1 MTESKTPLT
10 PEKVAPEKVAA
21 SATKISS
28 NKSAAEKS
36 APKKTDSQKSTTAT
50 SSNKISKLA
59 IFAIIIAIIIP
70 AAHYYWQQLQ
80 HQTLTQT
87 LSSKINQENST
98 TLNRYQN
105 QLQQALSKQ
114 QQSFDK
120 RLKQVTAQIQATS
133 QAKIIEL
140 DASVAQL
147 EQHIK
152 QRQPSDW
159 LLHEAEY
166 LIRVA
171 ARTLWL
177 EHDTRA
183 AIGLLNDANTRLTEL
198 NDPAFLPVR
207 EIIHQDINAL
217 TQMPTLQTDEIV
229 LTLMAM
235 SKQVDQL
242 SLAMVDLD
250 QAGDKQADLTLSNDI
265 NDWQTN
271 LAKTWQKFL
280 NNFIRIRAKAGSIEP
295 LMSPVQQ
302 ANLKQNLSLKIQLA
316 LWAASER
323 KGELYQKALSDIQ
336 QWLND
341 YFDMTIN
348 TSQGFAKT
356 LADLK
361 QKQVNYDYPSEL
373 KALTALRATLNSLTN
388 SQVINQSNKAIVTPK
403 AVTEKI
409 DSEVKD
415 TDTEKTEEVIIEPKK
430 DTLEQAEQSKSEGSI

>member
-10 PEKVAPEKVAA
+10 PEKVAPEKVAV

-36 APKKTDSQKSTTAT
+36 APKNTDSQKSATAT
-50 SSNKISKLA
+50 ATPSNKISKLA

-70 AAHYYWQQLQ
+70 AAHYYWQHLQ
-80 HQTLTQT
+80 HQTLTHT
-87 LSSKINQENST
+87 LTSKINQENST
-98 TLNRYQN
+98 TLNRYQS
-105 QLQQALSKQ
+105 QLQQALNKQ
-114 QQSFDK
+114 QHSFDK
-120 RLKQVTAQIQATS
+120 RLQQVTAQIQATS

-140 DASVAQL
+140 DANVAAL

-242 SLAMVDLD
+242 TLAMVDLE

-265 NDWQTN
+265 NDWQAN

-280 NNFIRIRAKAGSIEP
+280 NNFIRIRVKAGSIEP

-341 YFDMTIN
+341 YFDMTVN

-361 QKQVNYDYPSEL
+361 QKQVSYDYPSEL
-373 KALTALRATLNSLTN
+373 KALTAIRATLNRQAN
-388 SQVINQSNKAIVTPK
+388 SQPTKATVAPK
-403 AVTEKI
+403 AVSEKI
-409 DSEVKD
+409 DSEVQD
-415 TDTEKTEEVIIEPKK
+415 TTTEKAVEVNEEPKNA
-430 DTLEQAEQSKSEGSI
+430 TLEQNEQSKSEGSI